1 MQETNGF
8 FKTPI
13 SKAIWE
19 DRYALK
25 DKNGKILEAD
35 IEDTFKRVAIA
46 ISSKESNPE
55 LWRNRFYEIMANKQF
70 CPAGRI
76 LAQAGTH
83 YSQLLNCFVLPFR
96 NDSLEEIMHTASDTA
111 VVQKFGGGVGLNY
124 SVLRPEGS
132 HIKGVNGRSCGVIG
146 FLSMMST
153 VSEVIEQGG
162 SRRGANLGLLH
173 VDHPDVWDFISYKT
187 DHNWDA
193 MLEYMGVKDQQKW
206 AQFKYEN
213 LYKWQ
218 MYNVSVGVTD
228 DFFMA
233 LQNNAEWKFMW
244 GGVEWLLHT
253 VEFSRLNFDGTTTR
267 STFDVIADSDSTA
280 IWKVR
285 RKVPYPT
292 ANDKFSVLSKR
303 SVKASEVWDRLCYN
317 AWADGCPGLLNLS
330 TLRKMHNLE
339 YARPIS
345 ATNPCLH
352 GDSLIL
358 TEMGLKQIRLIE
370 GQPTRIWNGQSWS
383 DSVITKTGV
392 KPVYEMRL
400 SNGLSV
406 KGSLDHR
413 FSRYHYTQDGQAPE
427 DWVNLG
433 ESLGY
438 PLEIL
443 LGSDWVG
450 SESGLTA
457 EQLIAVGFLFGNASY
472 HKASNRYK
480 YVHIGDRD
488 GDVETFLRELG
499 EGLEDGGR
507 EDKRLISASLAELC
521 DKLQMPPA
529 PLPDRELPLRIIQLP
544 PAELCFFL
552 KGLFSANGC
561 VHIKYDRISLK
572 GTCRSTIDRLQITLL
587 ALGIKSYTTTNKKHK
602 VVFENGEYLC
612 KESYDLNIT
621 SDDIL
626 VFQKRIGF
634 IQEYKTKDLALVS
647 SHLKKSRRIRPKVV
661 AIKYVGDEFVYDFTE
676 PVNHFGS
683 VNGLKC
689 HNCGEQ
695 PLPDF
700 GSCLLGSLVLP
711 SFVKDKRIDWE
722 KLEFVVKTAVRFM
735 DNVIDNCDFP
745 LEEIKKAQ
753 LSERRIGLG
762 TMGIHDMLIE
772 LGLSYASNEGRDVAE
787 SVLEF
792 IRDSAY
798 NASIEL
804 AIEKGSF
811 PLFNKDKF
819 SQSDFV
825 KTLPKELQ
833 DRIISF
839 GIRNCTVLSQAPTG
853 TIGTMYGVST
863 GCEPWFALAFQ
874 RNSRLGSYEDGC
886 QAFLRWRKEN
896 PNKETIPPYFI
907 TAQEISPEDHI
918 KMMILFSK
926 YTDSSVSKTV
936 NLPNSATVEDVKK
949 AFLYAMENGVKGIT
963 VFRDGCKEAVLVNKD
978 NKDPVPVEQPQ
989 EFPEQEGEEKSHF
1002 KKRGGRTTGA
1012 TSRIHLD
1019 GHNMYVTVNRN
1030 QDGDLV
1036 EVFATVGESKSPVTR
1051 HTSGIEDSWA
1061 EGLGKIVSL
1070 ALRAGVNPESIVRN
1084 LKNIPSDKP
1093 VFTTVGDCDNSE
1105 LIPSPPHAI
1114 GRVLEEELKYQN
1126 NTQIKIEPKVNG
1138 TCDSCGSTNIN
1149 PKSPTCYECK
1159 DCGYSRCG

>member
-1 MQETNGF
+1 MQSKEF
-8 FKTPI
+8 FTTPI
-13 SKAIWE
+13 SRAIWE

-25 DKNGKILEAD
+25 DKDGNKIEKD
-35 IEDTFKRVAIA
+35 IYETFKRVSNAVA
-46 ISSKESNPE
+46 SKESVPSKYAE
-55 LWRNRFYEIMANKQF
+55 DFYEIMADRLF

-83 YSQLLNCFVLPFR
+83 YSQLLNCFVLSFR
-96 NDSLEEIMHTASDTA
+96 NDSLEEIMQTASDTA

-146 FLSMMST
+146 FLNMMST

-193 MLEYMGVKDQQKW
+193 MLEYMEVKDQQKW
-206 AQFKYEN
+206 TQFKYEN

-228 DFFMA
+228 DFFVA
-233 LQNNAEWKFMW
+233 LQNNADWKFMW
-244 GGVEWLLHT
+244 RGTEWLLHT
-253 VEFSRLNFDGTTTR
+253 VEFSRLNFDGTTTK
-267 STFDVIADSDSTA
+267 STFNVVADTDATA

-292 ANDKFSVLSKR
+292 VNDKFSVLSKR

-345 ATNPCLH
+345 ATNPC
-352 GDSLIL
+352 
-358 TEMGLKQIRLIE
+358 
-370 GQPTRIWNGQSWS
+370 
-383 DSVITKTGV
+383 
-392 KPVYEMRL
+392 
-400 SNGLSV
+400 
-406 KGSLDHR
+406 
-413 FSRYHYTQDGQAPE
+413 
-427 DWVNLG
+427 
-433 ESLGY
+433 
-438 PLEIL
+438 
-443 LGSDWVG
+443 
-450 SESGLTA
+450 
-457 EQLIAVGFLFGNASY
+457 
-472 HKASNRYK
+472 
-480 YVHIGDRD
+480 
-488 GDVETFLRELG
+488 
-499 EGLEDGGR
+499 
-507 EDKRLISASLAELC
+507 
-521 DKLQMPPA
+521 
-529 PLPDRELPLRIIQLP
+529 
-544 PAELCFFL
+544 
-552 KGLFSANGC
+552 
-561 VHIKYDRISLK
+561 
-572 GTCRSTIDRLQITLL
+572 
-587 ALGIKSYTTTNKKHK
+587 
-602 VVFENGEYLC
+602 
-612 KESYDLNIT
+612 
-621 SDDIL
+621 
-626 VFQKRIGF
+626 
-634 IQEYKTKDLALVS
+634 
-647 SHLKKSRRIRPKVV
+647 
-661 AIKYVGDEFVYDFTE
+661 
-676 PVNHFGS
+676 
-683 VNGLKC
+683 
-689 HNCGEQ
+689 GEQ

-722 KLEFVVKTAVRFM
+722 KLKFATETAVRFM

-745 LEEIKKAQ
+745 LEEIKKAE

-772 LGLSYASNEGRDVAE
+772 LGLSYASSEGRDVAE
-787 SVLEF
+787 TVLRT
-792 IRDSAY
+792 IRNTAY
-798 NASIEL
+798 NASIGL
-804 AIEKGSF
+804 AVEKGAF
-811 PLFNKDKF
+811 PLFDKDKF
-819 SQSDFV
+819 SQSGFI
-825 KTLPKELQ
+825 KTLPNELQ

-896 PNKETIPPYFI
+896 PNKETVPPYFI

-926 YTDSSVSKTV
+926 YMDSAVSKTV
-936 NLPNSATVEDVKK
+936 NLPNEATVDDVKK
-949 AFLYAMENGVKGIT
+949 AFWYAMKNGVKGIT
-963 VFRDGCKEAVLVNKD
+963 VFRDGCKDGVLVKKSEDKPAKEIEEAKELDEVTTDDVKD
-978 NKDPVPVEQPQ
+978 
-989 EFPEQEGEEKSHF
+989 HF
-1002 KKRGGRTTGA
+1002 KKRGGRTVGA
-1012 TSRIHLD
+1012 TSRVHLE

-1036 EVFATVGESKSPVTR
+1036 EVFATVGESKSLTTR
-1051 HTSGIEDSWA
+1051 QTSGIEDSWA
-1061 EGLGKIVSL
+1061 EGLGKVISL
-1070 ALRAGVNPESIVRN
+1070 ALRAGVNPESIIRN

-1093 VFTTVGDCDNSE
+1093 VFSNIGGCDNSE

-1114 GRVLEEELKYQN
+1114 GRVIEEELKYDIKH
-1126 NTQIKIEPKVNG
+1126 QIKKTDDKIHG
-1138 TCDSCGSTNIN
+1138 TCESCGSKNVKF
-1149 PKSPTCYECK
+1149 KSSTCYECH